1 MPNTLHIP
9 RNVKQRSAVGAG
21 ALSISFGVYQL
32 GIGCKQRDLR
42 RVEAG
47 FEAIGGG
54 LRILRSGI
62 IEGDGARW
70 SEIGGQVG
78 AVFDI
83 FNRTRRMRGS
93 GGRQQ
98 RGLGDRQQGGL
109 GGRQQRGNDEN

>member
-1 MPNTLHIP
+1 MPNNLHIP
-9 RNVKQRSAVGAG
+9 RNVKQRSAVGVG
-21 ALSISFGVYQL
+21 AFSISFGVYQL
-32 GIGCKQRDLR
+32 GLGCKQRNLR

-54 LRILRSGI
+54 LRVLRSGI
-62 IEGDGARW
+62 IEGDGAQW

-98 RGLGDRQQGGL
+98 GGL